1 MGMKTGIFVLLLLC
15 GLIAA
20 HAEHKDAA
28 RPGECWGASGRS
40 DDSAVWQLTTMGDES
55 FQKEI
60 CKT

>member
-1 MGMKTGIFVLLLLC
+1 MKTGIFVLLLLC

-40 DDSAVWQLTTMGDES
+40 DDSAV
-55 FQKEI
+55 
-60 CKT
+60 